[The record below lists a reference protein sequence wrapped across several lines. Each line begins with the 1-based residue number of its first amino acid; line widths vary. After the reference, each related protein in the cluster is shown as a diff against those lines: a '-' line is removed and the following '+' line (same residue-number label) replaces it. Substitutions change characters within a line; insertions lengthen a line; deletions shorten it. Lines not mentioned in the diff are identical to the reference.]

1 MKKNILGKNINKKI
15 KLFKVFNP
23 PKLDVIFNK
32 ILRSGYVAEGEYVEK
47 FKNKLGIFLNNPKV
61 VLFNSCTSALT
72 AAYQIAG
79 IKKNSKVISTPLTC
93 VAANTPLLHLGAK
106 IIWCDVDPKTGMM
119 SLKHLE
125 KLVDKTT
132 KAIVPLHKDGEP
144 FEIDKLR
151 KILKRK
157 KSNAKIIED
166 AAHAFGAKYK
176 NKKIGNHGDM
186 IAFSFQAI
194 KQIHTIDGG
203 ALVCRKISDY
213 KKAKKLKWLGI
224 DRDVQNKKKS
234 IWMNDI
240 KIAGYKANMTNIPAS
255 IGIEQLKYI
264 HSILKKHNLNGRYLD
279 KKLSKIKNINI
290 LKRNNKSFS
299 TYWLYSFT
307 SPMKK
312 KIEKNLNNK
321 GIESVQIHPRNDQYS
336 IFKKYKKKLPNLD
349 KFQSMEVNIPCGW
362 WVSKKDLNLIVDV
375 IKKSV

>member
-1 MKKNILGKNINKKI
+1 MKIVSSKNKL
-15 KLFKVFNP
+15 KLFKVYNP
-23 PKLDVIFNK
+23 PKLGAIFNK
-32 ILRSGYVAEGEYVEK
+32 ILRSGYVAEGEYVAK
-47 FKNKLGIFLNNPKV
+47 FKKKLGIFLNNPKV

-106 IIWCDVDPKTGMM
+106 IIWCDVDPETGMM

-125 KLVDKTT
+125 KLVDQSI
-132 KAIVPLHKDGEP
+132 KAIVVLHKDGEP
-144 FEIDKLR
+144 FEIDKLK
-151 KILKRK
+151 KILKQK

-176 NKKIGNHGDM
+176 NKKIGNHGDLV
-186 IAFSFQAI
+186 AFSFQAI

-203 ALVCRKISDY
+203 ALVCRKLSDY

-224 DRDVQNKKKS
+224 DRDIQNKKKS

-264 HSILKKHNLNGRYLD
+264 NSILKKHNFNGKYLD
-279 KKLSKIKNINI
+279 KKLSKIKNLRV
-290 LKRNNKSFS
+290 LKRNNQSFS

-307 SPMKK
+307 SPKK
-312 KIEKNLNNK
+312 ENIEKNLNKN
-321 GIESVQIHPRNDQYS
+321 GIETVQIHPRNDNYT
-336 IFKKYKKKLPNLD
+336 IFKKFKSKLPNLD
-349 KFQSMEVNIPCGW
+349 AFQKMEVNIPCGW
-362 WVSKKDLNLIVDV
+362 WVNKKDLNLMVDI

>member
-1 MKKNILGKNINKKI
+1 MKILSSKNKL
-15 KLFKVFNP
+15 KLFKVYNP
-23 PKLDVIFNK
+23 PKLGAIFKK
-32 ILRSGYVAEGEYVEK
+32 ILKSGYIAEGEYVTK
-47 FKNKLGIFLNNPKV
+47 FKKKLGIFLNNPNV

-106 IIWCDVDPKTGMM
+106 IIWCDVDPETGMM

-125 KLVDKTT
+125 KLVDQSI
-132 KAIVPLHKDGEP
+132 KAIVVLHKDGEP
-144 FEIDKLR
+144 FEIDKLK
-151 KILKRK
+151 KILKQK

-176 NKKIGNHGDM
+176 NKKIGNHGDLV
-186 IAFSFQAI
+186 AFSFQAI

-203 ALVCRKISDY
+203 ALVCRKLSDY

-224 DRDVQNKKKS
+224 DRDIQNKKKS

-264 HSILKKHNLNGRYLD
+264 NSILKKHNFNGKYLD
-279 KKLSKIKNINI
+279 KKLSKIKNLRV
-290 LKRNNKSFS
+290 LKRNNQSFS

-307 SPMKK
+307 SPKK
-312 KIEKNLNNK
+312 ENIEKNLNKN
-321 GIESVQIHPRNDQYS
+321 GIETVQIHPRNDNYT
-336 IFKKYKKKLPNLD
+336 IFKKFKSKLPNLD
-349 KFQSMEVNIPCGW
+349 AFQKMEVNIPCGW
-362 WVSKKDLNLIVDV
+362 WVNKKDLNLMVDI